1 MFYLKALR
9 KMKIESETCKNTS
22 FNNIKKYSAVLL
34 RFYIA
39 AYNKHMIYYS
49 EYLQVNRVLSPMA
62 G

>member
-1 MFYLKALR
+1 MR
-9 KMKIESETCKNTS
+9 IESETCKNTS

-39 AYNKHMIYYS
+39 AYNKHIIYYS